1 MGAAGGTMLKV
12 NGMGAVQVRA
22 LRNAVRVARPHRARR
37 IDHVKPERL
46 RMLAE
51 AVYVRG
57 AGQRRLDAEELRFKD
72 EGMA

>member
-12 NGMGAVQVRA
+12 DGVAAVQVRA
-22 LRNAVRVARPHRARR
+22 FWNAICVARPHRARR

-51 AVYVRG
+51 AVNVRG
-57 AGQRRLDAEELRFKD
+57 VRQRCLDAEELRFKD